1 MKITA
6 DVFVVP
12 TGTDQAS
19 AAQMVAG
26 NIAKFESAGLS
37 THHHAM
43 GLNVQGEDDD
53 LFGAL
58 RDILE
63 GLHQAGAARV
73 YSTVMIES
81 RTDEAPSIDDKR
93 GAIAEA
99 G

>member
-12 TGTDQAS
+12 TGTNQTG
-19 AAQMVAG
+19 AAEMVAR
-26 NIAKFESAGLS
+26 NMAKFESAGLS

-43 GLNVQGEDDD
+43 GLNVQGEDTDV
-53 LFGAL
+53 FSAL
-58 RDILE
+58 SDILAD
-63 GLHQAGAARV
+63 LHRAGVPRV

-81 RTDEAPSIDDKR
+81 RTDEPPSIDDKR
-93 GAIAEA
+93 SSIAQV